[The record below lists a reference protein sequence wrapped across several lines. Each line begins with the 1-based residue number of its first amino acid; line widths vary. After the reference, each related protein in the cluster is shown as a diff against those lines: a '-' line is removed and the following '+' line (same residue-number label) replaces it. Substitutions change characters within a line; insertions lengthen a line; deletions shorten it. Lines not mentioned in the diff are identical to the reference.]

1 MDEKFG
7 GAQSR
12 RGKIVFRV
20 LHRCEQY
27 EYVRVRERATLKW
40 VLNVVRHTGVYMK
53 NGSCSSK
60 IRLVG
65 ENSLTW

>member
-20 LHRCEQY
+20 LNRCEQY
-27 EYVRVRERATLKW
+27 EYVRVHGRVTLKW
-40 VLNVVRHTGVYMK
+40 VFKIVR
-53 NGSCSSK
+53 
-60 IRLVG
+60 
-65 ENSLTW
+65 